1 MSVIVNNAFVSMNKL
16 LDQILELIVK
26 NYDESDIE
34 FFDYSEIFN
43 AYNNNYLSRETI
55 HRKHLEIVFDK
66 LENDGFIKKI
76 GNSFTITLESIYF
89 IQQGGYTNRA
99 EKQERASRNYCSMQ
113 KLLAYVYFA
122 AAVAGIIFFGFE
134 IVKFFYK

>member
-1 MSVIVNNAFVSMNKL
+1 MSTLVNNAFVSMNNL
-16 LDQILELIVK
+16 LDQILEIIVN
-26 NYDESDIE
+26 NYDESKIE

-43 AYNNNYLSRETI
+43 AYNNNYLLKKTI

-66 LENDGFIKKI
+66 LESDGFIKKV

-89 IQQGGYTNRA
+89 IKQGGYTNRA
-99 EKQERASRNYCSMQ
+99 EKQERASKNYCAMQ

-122 AAVAGIIFFGFE
+122 AAIAAIIFFSFE
-134 IVKFFYK
+134 IFKFFYK

>member
-1 MSVIVNNAFVSMNKL
+1 MNTIVNNAFVSMNIL

-26 NYDESDIE
+26 NYDESNIE

-43 AYNNNYLSRETI
+43 AYNNNYLSKETI

-66 LENDGFIKKI
+66 LENDGFIKKV

-89 IQQGGYTNRA
+89 IKNGGYTNRA
-99 EKQERASRNYCSMQ
+99 EKQERAARNYCAMQ
-113 KLLAYVYFA
+113 KLLTYVYFA
-122 AAVAGIIFFGFE
+122 AATAVIIFFGIE
-134 IVKFFYK
+134 ILKFFLK